1 MHVWESVEI
10 SVNKI
15 DVSDVITTSYGTT
28 DSPLVG
34 GGDGSEDIMGQG
46 GKY

>member
-15 DVSDVITTSYGTT
+15 DVSDVITTSYSSGEG
-28 DSPLVG
+28 PLVG
-34 GGDGSEDIMGQG
+34 GDNGSEDIMGN
-46 GKY
+46 KY